1 MYRDFNQ
8 ISNSLVKCN
17 ISAKMATIV
26 GDVNNNGLLSTI
38 LCFPLNAAKHG
49 ECINFLVRPWVKLAI
64 NLAKKAKGIARKEMA
79 YHNKKPESSPL
90 TNSVTE

>member
-8 ISNSLVKCN
+8 ISNSLVKYN

-26 GDVNNNGLLSTI
+26 GDVNNNGLLSTM
-38 LCFPLNAAKHG
+38 LCFPLKAAKHG

-79 YHNKKPESSPL
+79 YL
-90 TNSVTE
+90 TRNQKAHP

>member
-1 MYRDFNQ
+1 MVFSRPSCVFH
-8 ISNSLVKCN
+8 LK
-17 ISAKMATIV
+17 
-26 GDVNNNGLLSTI
+26 
-38 LCFPLNAAKHG
+38 AAKHG
-49 ECINFLVRPWVKLAI
+49 ECIKFLVRPWVKLAI